1 MFGKQLFEKES
12 FVEELTQDLLPL
24 AGTLVGGIL
33 TFSGAY
39 LSTALLGKRQREI
52 ESKNLAA
59 CFSGE
64 IAAIVSIIRK
74 RRYLEHI
81 EGLLRMAKDGKR
93 PPAIKIAVRNPY
105 FNVFRENAGKI
116 GMLPAPLP
124 SLIVRFYLQSYAIL
138 EDFENFREGA
148 LDQEGLPTVTRLY
161 EEVAALLADTMRLGE
176 MIGKEVE
183 RIYPS
188 SSRRLVSA

>member
-1 MFGKQLFEKES
+1 MFGKQTLKKENLM
-12 FVEELTQDLLPL
+12 EQLTQDLLPL
-24 AGTLVGGIL
+24 LGTLIGGIL

-52 ESKNLAA
+52 ESRNLAV

-64 IAAIVSIIRK
+64 ISAIVTIIQK

-81 EGLLRMAKDGKR
+81 EGRLLMAKEGKR
-93 PPAIKIAVRNPY
+93 PPAIRIAVRNPY
-105 FNVFRENAGKI
+105 FNVFRENVGKI
-116 GMLPAPLP
+116 GMLPDPLP
-124 SLIVRFYLQSYAIL
+124 SSIVRFYLQSYAIL

-148 LDQEGLPTVTRLY
+148 PDQEDLPTVTRLY
-161 EEVAALLADTMRLGE
+161 AEMFGLLDDTMRLGE
-176 MIGKEVE
+176 TIWKEVE

-188 SSRRLVSA
+188 RLPNH

>member
-1 MFGKQLFEKES
+1 MSGSHPFEKETL
-12 FVEELTQDLLPL
+12 VEPLTQDLIPL

-39 LSTALLGKRQREI
+39 LSTALLGKRQRDT
-52 ESKNLAA
+52 ESKNLAV

-105 FNVFRENAGKI
+105 CTVFRDNAGKI

-124 SLIVRFYLQSYAIL
+124 SSIVRFYLQVYALL

-148 LDQEGLPTVTRLY
+148 LDQEPLPTVTRLY
-161 EEVAALLADTMRLGE
+161 EEMAALLSDTIRLGE
-176 MIGKEVE
+176 TIGKEVE

-188 SSRRLVSA
+188 PSRIH